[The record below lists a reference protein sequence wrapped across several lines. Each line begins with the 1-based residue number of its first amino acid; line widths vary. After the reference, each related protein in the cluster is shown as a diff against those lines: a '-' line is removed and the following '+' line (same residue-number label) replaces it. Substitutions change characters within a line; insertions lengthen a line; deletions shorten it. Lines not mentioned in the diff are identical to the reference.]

1 MPDNNQYVIL
11 EWIPYEADFPRYSVA
26 TIKHAEEL
34 GSQVRW
40 HQTCPSLEFAAKH
53 VRQMNLPD
61 ATQGKTME
69 GSVS

>member
-11 EWIPYEADFPRYSVA
+11 EWIPYEADFPRYSFA

-40 HQTCPSLEFAAKH
+40 HQTCPSLEVAAKQ
-53 VRQMNLPD
+53 VRQLNLPD
-61 ATQGKTME
+61 SEYLKD
-69 GSVS
+69 VV